1 MDNFG
6 ESKCEATAEEVLQN
20 NFQGSIDREPA
31 LGLEFDDDESAFNF
45 YNEYARRI
53 GFSVH
58 KEYVNINNKLGYV
71 TSQKAYMFQG
81 GFRGDDRRKYQA
93 KIHEKRLEKDTKLI
107 LLLLANLLES
117 TILLRN
123 LNDVQTHEIDLVE
136 DAGLF
141 SKGTFD
147 FMSFQAGGRANLGCT
162 KLDHK
167 NYLRTKRQ
175 KAMGQGE
182 ADSKMIIDYEI
193 FGDVLSFDTTYQ
205 TNKEHRPL
213 ASFVGFNNHRK
224 MIVFGGALMYD
235 ETSESFQ

>member
-1 MDNFG
+1 M
-6 ESKCEATAEEVLQN
+6 
-20 NFQGSIDREPA
+20 
-31 LGLEFDDDESAFNF
+31 
-45 YNEYARRI
+45 
-53 GFSVH
+53 
-58 KEYVNINNKLGYV
+58 
-71 TSQKAYMFQG
+71 
-81 GFRGDDRRKYQA
+81 
-93 KIHEKRLEKDTKLI
+93 IHMLP
-107 LLLLANLLES
+107 S
-117 TILLRN
+117 HRN
-123 LNDVQTHEIDLVE
+123 LNDVQTHEIDLAE

-147 FMSFQAGGRANLGCT
+147 FMSLQAGGRANLGCT
-162 KLDHK
+162 KLDRK
-167 NYLRTKRQ
+167 NYLQTKRQ

-182 ADSKMIIDYEI
+182 AAEFNDMITNIFWANSKMIIDYEI

>member
-31 LGLEFDDDESAFNF
+31 LGLEFDDNESAFNF

-53 GFSVH
+53 SFTVH
-58 KEYVNINNKLGYV
+58 KE
-71 TSQKAYMFQG
+71 
-81 GFRGDDRRKYQA
+81 
-93 KIHEKRLEKDTKLI
+93 
-107 LLLLANLLES
+107 
-117 TILLRN
+117 N
-123 LNDVQTHEIDLVE
+123 LNDVQTHEIDLAE

-147 FMSFQAGGRANLGCT
+147 IISLQAGGRANLGYT

-182 ADSKMIIDYEI
+182 ARVLLEYFEKKKVDDPSFFFVVQLDVNDMITNIFWADSKMIIDYEI

-213 ASFVGFNNHRK
+213 ASFLGFNNHRK
-224 MIVFGGALMYD
+224 MIIFGGALMYD
-235 ETSESFQ
+235 ETS

>member
-1 MDNFG
+1 M
-6 ESKCEATAEEVLQN
+6 
-20 NFQGSIDREPA
+20 
-31 LGLEFDDDESAFNF
+31 
-45 YNEYARRI
+45 
-53 GFSVH
+53 
-58 KEYVNINNKLGYV
+58 
-71 TSQKAYMFQG
+71 
-81 GFRGDDRRKYQA
+81 
-93 KIHEKRLEKDTKLI
+93 IHML
-107 LLLLANLLES
+107 S
-117 TILLRN
+117 SHRN